1 MRPMFYKTISV
12 VLVLAAGMVF
22 TAAHHQPESDGLA
35 PLKEAFN
42 RSRDSWKS
50 ADVETHFSLIHPEA
64 SRIGTGGVLRSIMQ
78 DVNYETERNRA
89 KEIYEGRESRIDD
102 LDFDI
107 QGSVATVTFNETIL
121 DPKFGGIGVQLR
133 VTGPVEAGN
142 KVFIVGNP
150 NPDFPA
156 FEAGIKAGDLITK
169 IDGVEVD
176 ISDESG
182 KTFRDY
188 LNKVKGKIGTDVT
201 LTIQRVEG
209 ENQKIF
215 AVTITR
221 KELAPAGRREQRTAV
236 SQVWTLTDGKWLL
249 LHEHTTQITADLVDM
264 TRRLV
269 EEVWN
274 KGDLSVIDEL
284 CATDIVRT
292 EPPSTGVVTNGI
304 EELKQYLVA
313 VRTACDYKVIIDEI
327 SAGDNKVTVRWTFS
341 ATHQGEFLGV
351 AATGKKV
358 INKAI
363 TILTFA
369 KGKIV
374 DTYAMWDPL
383 NLWRQLGV
391 DPPQPPA
398 ADSSAAE

>member
-107 QGSVATVTFNETIL
+107 QGRVATVTFSETIL
-121 DPKFGGIGVQLR
+121 DPQFGGIGVRLGIPVR
-133 VTGPVEAGN
+133 VEAGN
-142 KVFIVGNP
+142 KVLSVVSP
-150 NPDFPA
+150 NPKFPA

-169 IDGVEVD
+169 IDGIEVD
-176 ISDESG
+176 ISEESG

-188 LNKVKGKIGTDVT
+188 LNKVKGKIGTSVT
-201 LTIQRVEG
+201 LTIQRGEG

-284 CATDIVRT
+284 CDPDVIRT
-292 EPPSTGVVTNGI
+292 VPPSIGAITYSA
-304 EELKQYLVA
+304 EEMKQDIISWREAFPDAKIYVGSRGLI
-313 VRTACDYKVIIDEI
+313 AC
-327 SAGDNKVTVRWTFS
+327 SNKVVVQWHFS
-341 ATHQGEFLGV
+341 GTHQGEYMGV
-351 AATGKKV
+351 APTGKQV
-358 INKAI
+358 RNSGISTLA
-363 TILTFA
+363 FV

-374 DTYAMWDPL
+374 HENAVWDDL
-383 NLWRQLGV
+383 HTWRQLGV
-391 DPPQPPA
+391 DPPQRN
-398 ADSSAAE
+398 

>member
-1 MRPMFYKTISV
+1 MRRIFHRTIGV
-12 VLVLAAGMVF
+12 VLLLAAGMVF
-22 TAAHHQPESDGLA
+22 TAAHHQTEGDDLDS
-35 PLKEAFN
+35 LKEAFN
-42 RSRDSWKS
+42 RSRDSWQS
-50 ADVETHFSLIHPEA
+50 ADVETYFSLIHPEA
-64 SRIGTGGVLRSIMQ
+64 SRIGTGGVLHSIMQ
-78 DVNYETERNRA
+78 DVDYEAERNRS
-89 KEIYEGRESRIDD
+89 KKIYEGREFQIDD

-133 VTGPVEAGN
+133 VTGPVKVGN

-150 NPDFPA
+150 NPEFPA

-201 LTIQRVEG
+201 LTIQRGEG

-215 AVTITR
+215 AVTIAR
-221 KELAPAGRREQRTAV
+221 KELAPAGRWEQRTAV
-236 SQVWTLTDGKWLL
+236 SQVWTLTDRKWLL
-249 LHEHTTQITADLVDM
+249 LHEHTSQITADLVDM
-264 TRRLV
+264 AQRFV

-284 CATDIVRT
+284 CHPYVSRTVPLSIGAITWSAEEMKKDI
-292 EPPSTGVVTNGI
+292 
-304 EELKQYLVA
+304 
-313 VRTACDYKVIIDEI
+313 I
-327 SAGDNKVTVRWTFS
+327 SWREAFPDAKIYVGSRGMIASSNKVMVRWHFS
-341 ATHQGEFLGV
+341 GTHQGEYMGV
-351 AATGKKV
+351 APTGKQV
-358 INKAI
+358 QNSGIS
-363 TILTFA
+363 TLTFV

-374 DTYAMWDPL
+374 HENAVWDDL
-383 NLWRQLGV
+383 HRWRQLEV
-391 DPPQPPA
+391 DPPQQN
-398 ADSSAAE
+398 

>member
-12 VLVLAAGMVF
+12 VLVIAAGMVF

-78 DVNYETERNRA
+78 DVDYETERNRA

-107 QGSVATVTFNETIL
+107 QGRVATVTFSETIL
-121 DPKFGGIGVQLR
+121 DPKFGGIGVRLGIPVR
-133 VTGPVEAGN
+133 VEAGN
-142 KVFIVGNP
+142 KVLRVVSP
-150 NPDFPA
+150 NPKFPA

-169 IDGVEVD
+169 IDGIKVD
-176 ISDESG
+176 ISEESG

-188 LNKVKGKIGTDVT
+188 LNKVKGKIGTSVN
-201 LTIQRVEG
+201 LTIQRGEG

-284 CATDIVRT
+284 CDPDVIRT
-292 EPPSTGVVTNGI
+292 VPPSIGAITYSA
-304 EELKQYLVA
+304 EEMKQ
-313 VRTACDYKVIIDEI
+313 DIISWREAFPDAKI
-327 SAGDNKVTVRWTFS
+327 YVGSRGMIASSNKVVVQWHFS
-341 ATHQGEFLGV
+341 GTHQGEYMGV
-351 AATGKKV
+351 APTGKQV
-358 INKAI
+358 RNSGIS
-363 TILTFA
+363 TLTFV

-374 DTYAMWDPL
+374 HENAVWDDL
-383 NLWRQLGV
+383 HTWRQLGV
-391 DPPQPPA
+391 DPPQRN
-398 ADSSAAE
+398 